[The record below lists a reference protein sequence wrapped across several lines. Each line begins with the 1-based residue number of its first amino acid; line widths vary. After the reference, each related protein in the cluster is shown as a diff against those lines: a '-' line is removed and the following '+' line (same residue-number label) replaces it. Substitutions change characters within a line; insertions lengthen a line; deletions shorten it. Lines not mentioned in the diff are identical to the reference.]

1 MSKIFQIWINVYTCS
16 REVQLINPKKE
27 RKTVN
32 KQKKELLLAT
42 LTRGFTG
49 AAEGL
54 RPWNPGRVLAV
65 IMAAA
70 AILLL

>member
-1 MSKIFQIWINVYTCS
+1 VYIH
-16 REVQLINPKKE
+16 VQEKFNLINPKKE

-42 LTRGFTG
+42 LTRDFTG

-54 RPWNPGRVLAV
+54 RPLNLGRVLAV

>member
-1 MSKIFQIWINVYTCS
+1 VYIH
-16 REVQLINPKKE
+16 VQEKFNLINPKKE
-27 RKTVN
+27 KRKTVN

-42 LTRGFTG
+42 LTRDFTG
-49 AAEGL
+49 TAEGL
-54 RPWNPGRVLAV
+54 RPLNLGRVLAV